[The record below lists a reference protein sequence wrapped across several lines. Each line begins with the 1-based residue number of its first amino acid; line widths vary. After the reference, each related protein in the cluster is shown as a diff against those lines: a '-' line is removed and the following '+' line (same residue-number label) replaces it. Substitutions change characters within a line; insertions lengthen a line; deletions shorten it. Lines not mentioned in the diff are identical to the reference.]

1 MNPAVQRAV
10 VAVTTMMATFLVVL
24 DVTIANVAL
33 DHMRGTLSAGVD
45 EITWV
50 LTSFLVA
57 NAISLPITG
66 WLTDRLG
73 KKRLFIVATVAFT
86 ITSAA
91 TGAAPSL
98 AFIVIA
104 RFLQG
109 LAGGPLVP
117 LSQAT
122 MMETFPA
129 APRGMA
135 MAIWGIG
142 IMFAPISGPTLGG
155 WITDNWSWRWVF
167 YINVPV
173 GAGAVVLAWLF
184 VPGAATERRAGRRVD
199 VPGLVLLVVGVSA
212 LQFVLDRGQ
221 REDWFAS
228 LLIVALTAVAAVALV
243 ALVVR
248 ELHAE
253 EPVVDL
259 RVLRHPTFAVATAAM
274 FVISIAFYGI
284 MVLSPLYTQ
293 IMMGYTAMLA
303 GLVLAPGG
311 LSTLVTMPIAGALLN
326 RVDPRWIIVAG
337 CALNAY
343 AMYLMATLTLEA
355 SYWHVML
362 PRLVQGLGIGLTFVP
377 LSTVA
382 LAAIPM
388 REMGH
393 ASGLFNFIRTV
404 AGSIGIAAM
413 ATMLERG
420 AQVHQA
426 RLAPHVS
433 LYDPGVWDRVHALAA
448 LFASRG
454 ADAATAERQAWAH
467 LYGVVQREAL
477 SLSFIDNFWR
487 LAWIF
492 AAVIPFVLLLGRR
505 PRLGE
510 PARDADRPAA
520 IVEA

>member
-1 MNPAVQRAV
+1 VSPRVHRAI
-10 VAVTTMMATFLVVL
+10 VAVSTMVATFLVIL

-66 WLTDRLG
+66 WLSDLLG
-73 KKRLFIVATVAFT
+73 RKRLFILATVAFT
-86 ITSAA
+86 LTSAA
-91 TGAAPSL
+91 AGAAPSL
-98 AFIVIA
+98 AFMVVA

-122 MMETFPA
+122 MIETFPA
-129 APRGMA
+129 SQRGMA
-135 MAIWGIG
+135 MAVWGIG
-142 IMFAPISGPTLGG
+142 IMFAPIIGPTLGG

-173 GAGAVVLAWLF
+173 GAAAVVMAWLF
-184 VPGAATERRAGRRVD
+184 LPEPADRPTVRRVD
-199 VPGLVLLVVGVSA
+199 VAGLVLLVVGVAA

-228 LLIVALTAVAAVALV
+228 SLIAWLSVVAVVALT

-248 ELHAE
+248 ELRAE

-284 MVLSPLYTQ
+284 MVLTPLFTQ
-293 IMMGYTAMLA
+293 ILMGYTAMLA

-326 RVDPRWIIVAG
+326 RLDPRWIIVTG
-337 CALNAY
+337 CGLNAY

-355 SYWHVML
+355 SYWQIML
-362 PRLVQGLGIGLTFVP
+362 PRFIQGLGIGFTFVP
-377 LSTVA
+377 MSTVA
-382 LAAIPM
+382 LSAVPM
-388 REMGH
+388 RELGH
-393 ASGLFNFIRTV
+393 ASGLFNFLRTIG
-404 AGSIGIAAM
+404 GSIGIAAV

-420 AQVHQA
+420 SQVHQA
-426 RLAPHVS
+426 RLAAHVS
-433 LYDPGVWDRVHALAA
+433 LYDPDVWDRYHTLVATFTA
-448 LFASRG
+448 RG
-454 ADAATAERQAWAH
+454 TDPATAEQQAWAH
-467 LYGVVQREAL
+467 LYGIVQREAL
-477 SLSFIDNFWR
+477 ALSFIDNFWR
-487 LAWIF
+487 LALIF
-492 AAVIPFVLLLGRR
+492 TAVIPFVLFLGRR

-510 PARDADRPAA
+510 PPADVERGAA
-520 IVEA
+520 IVEG

>member
-1 MNPAVQRAV
+1 VNPRLHRAI
-10 VAVTTMMATFLVVL
+10 VAVTTMMATFLVIL

-33 DHMRGTLSAGVD
+33 DHMRGSLSAGVD

-66 WLTDRLG
+66 WLTDLLG
-73 KKRLFIVATVAFT
+73 RKRLFIVATVAFT
-86 ITSAA
+86 LTSAA
-91 TGAAPSL
+91 AGAAPSL
-98 AFIVIA
+98 AIIVVA

-122 MMETFPA
+122 MIETFPA
-129 APRGMA
+129 SQRGMA
-135 MAIWGIG
+135 MAVWGIG
-142 IMFAPISGPTLGG
+142 IMFAPIIGPTLGG

-173 GAGAVVLAWLF
+173 GAAAVVLTWLV
-184 VPGAATERRAGRRVD
+184 VPESSTERPAVRRVD
-199 VPGLVLLVVGVSA
+199 VPGLVLLVVGISA

-228 LLIVALTAVAAVALV
+228 PVIVWLSVVAAVTLL

-248 ELHAE
+248 ELRAE

-284 MVLSPLYTQ
+284 MVLSPLFTQ
-293 IMMGYTAMLA
+293 ILMGYTAMLA

-311 LSTLVTMPIAGALLN
+311 VSTLITMPVAGALMN
-326 RVDPRWIIVAG
+326 RIDPRWIIVTG
-337 CALNAY
+337 CVLNAY

-355 SYWHVML
+355 SYWHIMW
-362 PRLVQGLGIGLTFVP
+362 PRFIQGFGIGLSFVP

-382 LAAIPM
+382 LSAVPM
-388 REMGH
+388 RELGH
-393 ASGLFNFIRTV
+393 ASGLFNFIRTIG
-404 AGSIGIAAM
+404 GSIGIAM
-413 ATMLERG
+413 VATLLERG
-420 AQVHQA
+420 AQTHQA
-426 RLAPHVS
+426 RLAAHVS
-433 LYDPGVWDRVHALAA
+433 LYDPDVWDRYQTLVGMFAA
-448 LFASRG
+448 RG
-454 ADAATAERQAWAH
+454 ADTVTAEQQAWAQ
-467 LYGVVQREAL
+467 LYEMVQREAL
-477 SLSFIDNFWR
+477 ALSFIDNFWR
-487 LAWIF
+487 LVWIF
-492 AAVIPFVLLLGRR
+492 VAVVPFVLFLGRR
-505 PRLGE
+505 PRLAE
-510 PARDADRPAA
+510 TPADVERPPTV
-520 IVEA
+520 VEA

>member
-1 MNPAVQRAV
+1 MSPGLQRGI
-10 VAVTTMMATFLVVL
+10 VAVTTMMATILVIL

-66 WLTDRLG
+66 WLTDLLG
-73 KKRLFIVATVAFT
+73 RKRLFIVATVAFT

-98 AFIVIA
+98 VFIVIA

-129 APRGMA
+129 RQRGMA

-142 IMFAPISGPTLGG
+142 IMFAPIIGPTLGG

-173 GAGAVVLAWLF
+173 GAAAVVLAWLF
-184 VPGAATERRAGRRVD
+184 VPDSATERPAVRRVD

-228 LLIVALTAVAAVALV
+228 SLIVGLTAVAAAAIVALI
-243 ALVVR
+243 VR
-248 ELHAE
+248 ELRAE

-259 RVLRHPTFAVATAAM
+259 RVLRHPTFAVATAGM

-284 MVLSPLYTQ
+284 MVLSPLFTQ
-293 IMMGYTAMLA
+293 ILMGYTAMLA

-311 LSTLVTMPIAGALLN
+311 VSTLVTMPIAGALMN
-326 RVDPRWIIVAG
+326 RIDPRWIIVTG

-355 SYWHVML
+355 SYWHIML
-362 PRLVQGLGIGLTFVP
+362 PRLIQGLGIGFTFVP

-382 LAAIPM
+382 LSAVPM
-388 REMGH
+388 REVGH
-393 ASGLFNFIRTV
+393 ASGLFNFTRTI

-413 ATMLERG
+413 ATLLERG

-426 RLAPHVS
+426 RLAAHVS
-433 LYDPGVWDRVHALAA
+433 LYEPDVWDRFQALAGT
-448 LFASRG
+448 FAARG
-454 ADAATAERQAWAH
+454 ADAVTAEQQAWAH
-467 LYGVVQREAL
+467 LYGIVQREAL

-492 AAVIPFVLLLGRR
+492 AAVIPCVLFLGRR
-505 PRLGE
+505 PRIAE
-510 PARDADRPAA
+510 RPAEVDRPAA
-520 IVEA
+520 IVES

>member
-1 MNPAVQRAV
+1 MRSSCPACRSSPSSRCDDPPVLRLLMNPRLHRAI
-10 VAVTTMMATFLVVL
+10 VAISTMMATFLVIL

-33 DHMRGTLSAGVD
+33 DHMRGSLSAAVD

-66 WLTDRLG
+66 WLSDLLG
-73 KKRLFIVATVAFT
+73 RRRLFILATVAFT
-86 ITSAA
+86 LTSAA
-91 TGAAPSL
+91 AGAAPSL
-98 AFIVIA
+98 AFMVLA

-122 MMETFPA
+122 MIETFPVRQ
-129 APRGMA
+129 RGMA
-135 MAIWGIG
+135 MAVWGIG
-142 IMFAPISGPTLGG
+142 IMFAPIIGPTLGG

-173 GAGAVVLAWLF
+173 GAAAVALAWLF
-184 VPGAATERRAGRRVD
+184 VPDSTTERPAMRRVD
-199 VPGLVLLVVGVSA
+199 VPGLVLLVVGVAA

-228 LLIVALTAVAAVALV
+228 SLIAGLSVLAVLALA

-248 ELHAE
+248 ELKTD

-284 MVLSPLYTQ
+284 MVLTPLFTQ
-293 IMMGYTAMLA
+293 ILMGYTAMLA

-311 LSTLVTMPIAGALLN
+311 ASTLVTMPIAGALMN
-326 RVDPRWIIVAG
+326 RVDPRWIIVTG

-343 AMYLMATLTLEA
+343 AMYLMATLTLQA
-355 SYWHVML
+355 SYWDIML
-362 PRLVQGLGIGLTFVP
+362 PRFIQGLGIGCSFVP

-382 LAAIPM
+382 LSAVPM
-388 REMGH
+388 RE
-393 ASGLFNFIRTV
+393 L
-404 AGSIGIAAM
+404 
-413 ATMLERG
+413 
-420 AQVHQA
+420 
-426 RLAPHVS
+426 
-433 LYDPGVWDRVHALAA
+433 
-448 LFASRG
+448 
-454 ADAATAERQAWAH
+454 
-467 LYGVVQREAL
+467 
-477 SLSFIDNFWR
+477 
-487 LAWIF
+487 
-492 AAVIPFVLLLGRR
+492 
-505 PRLGE
+505 
-510 PARDADRPAA
+510 
-520 IVEA
+520 

>member
-1 MNPAVQRAV
+1 MSPRVQRAI
-10 VAVTTMMATFLVVL
+10 VAISTMMATFLVIL

-66 WLTDRLG
+66 WLSDLLG
-73 KKRLFIVATVAFT
+73 RKRLFILATVAFT

-91 TGAAPSL
+91 AGAAPSL
-98 AFIVIA
+98 LFMVIA

-122 MMETFPA
+122 MIETFPA
-129 APRGMA
+129 RQRGMA

-142 IMFAPISGPTLGG
+142 IMFAPIIGPTLGG

-173 GAGAVVLAWLF
+173 GAAAVVMAWLF
-184 VPGAATERRAGRRVD
+184 VPDSATERPAVRRVD
-199 VPGLVLLVVGVSA
+199 VPGLVFLVVGVSA
-212 LQFVLDRGQ
+212 LQFVIDRGQ
-221 REDWFAS
+221 RADWFDS
-228 LLIVALTAVAAVALV
+228 PLIVWLSVAATVALV

-248 ELHAE
+248 ELRTD

-259 RVLRHPTFAVATAAM
+259 RVLRHGTFAVATAAM

-284 MVLSPLYTQ
+284 MVLSPLFTQ
-293 IMMGYTAMLA
+293 ILMGYTAMLA

-326 RVDPRWIIVAG
+326 RVDPRWLLVTG
-337 CALNAY
+337 CTLNAY
-343 AMYLMATLTLEA
+343 AMYLMATLSLDA
-355 SYWHVML
+355 NYWQIML
-362 PRLVQGLGIGLTFVP
+362 PRFIQGLGIGFTFVP

-382 LAAIPM
+382 LSSVPA
-388 REMGH
+388 RELGH
-393 ASGLFNFIRTV
+393 ASGLFNFMRTLG
-404 AGSIGIAAM
+404 GSIGIAAV
-413 ATMLERG
+413 ATFLQRG
-420 AQVHQA
+420 AQTHQA
-426 RLAPHVS
+426 RLASHVS
-433 LYDPGVWDRVHALAA
+433 LYEPDVWHRYETLVAMFTARGSDP
-448 LFASRG
+448 
-454 ADAATAERQAWAH
+454 ATAEQQAWAH
-467 LYGVVQREAL
+467 LYATVQEQAML
-477 SLSFIDNFWR
+477 LSFIDNFWW

-492 AAVIPFVLLLGRR
+492 LAVIPFVLFLGRG
-505 PRLGE
+505 PRLADP
-510 PARDADRPAA
+510 PADVERHAA
-520 IVEA
+520 IVES

>member
-1 MNPAVQRAV
+1 VSPRVHRAI
-10 VAVTTMMATFLVVL
+10 VAFATMMATFLVIL

-33 DHMRGTLSAGVD
+33 DHMRGSLSAGVD

-66 WLTDRLG
+66 WLTDLLG
-73 KKRLFIVATVAFT
+73 RKRLFIIATVAFT
-86 ITSAA
+86 VTSAA
-91 TGAAPSL
+91 AGAAPSL
-98 AFIVIA
+98 AVIVAA

-122 MMETFPA
+122 MIETFPA
-129 APRGMA
+129 SQRGMA

-142 IMFAPISGPTLGG
+142 IMFAPIIGPTLGG

-167 YINVPV
+167 YINIPV
-173 GAGAVVLAWLF
+173 GAAAVVLAWLV
-184 VPGAATERRAGRRVD
+184 VPDSATARPAVRRVD
-199 VPGLVLLVVGVSA
+199 VPGLVLLVIGISA

-228 LLIVALTAVAAVALV
+228 PLIVWLSVVAGAALLALI
-243 ALVVR
+243 VR
-248 ELHAE
+248 ELRAE

-259 RVLRHPTFAVATAAM
+259 RVLRHATFAVATAAM

-284 MVLSPLYTQ
+284 MVLSPLFTQ
-293 IMMGYTAMLA
+293 ILMGYTAMLA

-311 LSTLVTMPIAGALLN
+311 VSTLVTMPIAGALMN
-326 RVDPRWIIVAG
+326 RLDPRWIIATG

-355 SYWHVML
+355 SYWHIMW
-362 PRLVQGLGIGLTFVP
+362 PRFIQGLGIGFSFVP

-382 LAAIPM
+382 LSAVPM
-388 REMGH
+388 RELGH
-393 ASGLFNFIRTV
+393 ASGLFNFIRTIG
-404 AGSIGIAAM
+404 GSIGIATV
-413 ATMLERG
+413 ATLLERG
-420 AQVHQA
+420 AQTHQA
-426 RLAPHVS
+426 RLAAHVS
-433 LYDPGVWDRVHALAA
+433 LYDPDVWDRYHALTGIFTA
-448 LFASRG
+448 RG
-454 ADAATAERQAWAH
+454 ADPATAEQQARAH
-467 LYGVVQREAL
+467 LYEVVQREAL
-477 SLSFIDNFWR
+477 ALSFIDDFWR

-492 AAVIPFVLLLGRR
+492 VAVIPFVLFLGRR
-505 PRLGE
+505 PRLAE
-510 PARDADRPAA
+510 APADVERPPTV
-520 IVEA
+520 VEA

>member
-1 MNPAVQRAV
+1 MSPGLQRAI
-10 VAVTTMMATFLVVL
+10 VAATMMMATILVIL

-33 DHMRGTLSAGVD
+33 DHMRGTLSAAVD

-50 LTSFLVA
+50 LTAFLVA
-57 NAISLPITG
+57 NAISVPITG
-66 WLTDRLG
+66 WLTDLLG
-73 KKRLFIVATVAFT
+73 RKRLFIVATVTFT
-86 ITSAA
+86 LTSAA
-91 TGAAPSL
+91 VGAAPSL

-129 APRGMA
+129 SQRGMA
-135 MAIWGIG
+135 MAVWGIG
-142 IMFAPISGPTLGG
+142 IMFAPIVGPTLGG

-173 GAGAVVLAWLF
+173 GAVAVLLAWLF
-184 VPGAATERRAGRRVD
+184 VPDSTTERPAVRRVD
-199 VPGLVLLVVGVSA
+199 VPGLVLLVAGVAA

-228 LLIVALTAVAAVALV
+228 SLIVWLTVVAAVALV

-248 ELHAE
+248 ELRVA

-284 MVLSPLYTQ
+284 MVLSPLFTQ
-293 IMMGYTAMLA
+293 ILMGYTAMLA

-311 LSTLVTMPIAGALLN
+311 LATLITMPIAAALLN
-326 RVDPRWIIVAG
+326 RVDPRWIIVTG
-337 CALNAY
+337 CAVNAY

-355 SYWHVML
+355 SYWDIML
-362 PRLVQGLGIGLTFVP
+362 PRFIQGLGIGLTFVP

-382 LAAIPM
+382 LSAVPM

-393 ASGLFNFIRTV
+393 ASGLFNFIRT
-404 AGSIGIAAM
+404 AGGSIGIATM
-413 ATMLERG
+413 ATLLQRG
-420 AQVHQA
+420 TQVHQA
-426 RLAPHVS
+426 QLVTHVS
-433 LYDPGVWDRVHALAA
+433 LYDPDVWNHYQTLADT
-448 LFASRG
+448 FAARG
-454 ADAATAERQAWAH
+454 ADTVSAEAQAWAS
-467 LYGVVQREAL
+467 LYEMVQREAL

-505 PRLGE
+505 PRMAE
-510 PARDADRPAA
+510 APADVERPAT
-520 IVEA
+520 IVEV

>member
-1 MNPAVQRAV
+1 MSPRLQRAI
-10 VAVTTMMATFLVVL
+10 VATTMMMATILVIL

-33 DHMRGTLSAGVD
+33 DHIRGTLSAAVD

-50 LTSFLVA
+50 LTAFLVA
-57 NAISLPITG
+57 NAISVPITG
-66 WLTDRLG
+66 WLTDLLG
-73 KKRLFIVATVAFT
+73 RKRLFIVATVAFT
-86 ITSAA
+86 LTSAA
-91 TGAAPSL
+91 AGAAPSL

-129 APRGMA
+129 RQRGMA
-135 MAIWGIG
+135 MAVWGIG
-142 IMFAPISGPTLGG
+142 IMFAPIVGPTLGG

-173 GAGAVVLAWLF
+173 GAVAVLLAWLF
-184 VPGAATERRAGRRVD
+184 VPDSTTERPAVRRVD
-199 VPGLVLLVVGVSA
+199 VPGLVLLVAGVAA

-228 LLIVALTAVAAVALV
+228 SLIVWLSVVAAVALV

-248 ELHAE
+248 ELRVA

-284 MVLSPLYTQ
+284 MVLSPLFTQ
-293 IMMGYTAMLA
+293 ILMGYTAMLA

-311 LSTLVTMPIAGALLN
+311 LSTLVTMPIAAALMN
-326 RVDPRWIIVAG
+326 RLDPRWIIVTG
-337 CALNAY
+337 CAVNAY
-343 AMYLMATLTLEA
+343 AMYLMATLTLEV
-355 SYWHVML
+355 SYWDVML
-362 PRLVQGLGIGLTFVP
+362 PRFIQGLGIGLTFVP

-382 LAAIPM
+382 LSAVPM

-393 ASGLFNFIRTV
+393 ASGLFNFIRT
-404 AGSIGIAAM
+404 AGGSIGIATM
-413 ATMLERG
+413 ATLLQRG

-426 RLAPHVS
+426 QLVTHVS
-433 LYDPGVWDRVHALAA
+433 LYDPGMWDRYQTLVDTFAA
-448 LFASRG
+448 RG
-454 ADAATAERQAWAH
+454 ADTVSAEGQAWAS
-467 LYGVVQREAL
+467 LYEMVQREAL

-487 LAWIF
+487 LVWIF
-492 AAVIPFVLLLGRR
+492 AAVIPFVLFLGGR
-505 PRLGE
+505 PRTAE
-510 PARDADRPAA
+510 APADVERPAA

>member
-1 MNPAVQRAV
+1 MNPRLHRAIV
-10 VAVTTMMATFLVVL
+10 SVSTMMATFLVIL

-66 WLTDRLG
+66 WLSDLLG
-73 KKRLFIVATVAFT
+73 RKRLFIVATVAFT
-86 ITSAA
+86 VTSAA
-91 TGAAPSL
+91 AGAAPSL
-98 AFIVIA
+98 AFMVIA

-122 MMETFPA
+122 MIETFP
-129 APRGMA
+129 PSQRGMA
-135 MAIWGIG
+135 MAVWGIG
-142 IMFAPISGPTLGG
+142 IMFAPIIGPTLGG

-173 GAGAVVLAWLF
+173 GAAAVVMAWLF
-184 VPGAATERRAGRRVD
+184 VPEPADRPVVRRVD
-199 VPGLVLLVVGVSA
+199 VPGLALLVIGVSA

-221 REDWFAS
+221 RQDWFAS
-228 LLIVALTAVAAVALV
+228 ALIVWLSVVAAVALC

-248 ELHAE
+248 ELRTE

-274 FVISIAFYGI
+274 FTISIAFYGI
-284 MVLSPLYTQ
+284 MVLSPLFTQ
-293 IMMGYTAMLA
+293 ILMGYTAMLA

-311 LSTLVTMPIAGALLN
+311 LSPRVTMPIAGALMN
-326 RVDPRWIIVAG
+326 RLDPRVIIVTG
-337 CALNAY
+337 CAVNAY

-355 SYWHVML
+355 SYWHIML
-362 PRLVQGLGIGLTFVP
+362 PRFIQGLGIGLTFVP

-382 LAAIPM
+382 LGAVPM
-388 REMGH
+388 RELGH
-393 ASGLFNFIRTV
+393 ASGLFNFIRTIG
-404 AGSIGIAAM
+404 GSIGIAAVS
-413 ATMLERG
+413 TMLQRG
-420 AQVHQA
+420 SQAHQA
-426 RLAPHVS
+426 RLAAHMSP
-433 LYDPGVWDRVHALAA
+433 YDPDVWDRYQTLVTMLAA
-448 LFASRG
+448 RG
-454 ADAATAERQAWAH
+454 ADPATAEQQAWGR
-467 LYGVVQREAL
+467 LYGMVQREAL

-505 PRLGE
+505 
-510 PARDADRPAA
+510 ARAGAVAASGDRPAA
-520 IVEA
+520 LVES

>member
-1 MNPAVQRAV
+1 MSPRLRRAI
-10 VAVTTMMATFLVVL
+10 VALSTMMATILVML

-33 DHMRGTLSAGVD
+33 DHMRGSLSAGVD

-66 WLTDRLG
+66 WLSDLLG
-73 KKRLFIVATVAFT
+73 RKRLFILATVTFT
-86 ITSAA
+86 LTSAA
-91 TGAAPSL
+91 AGAAPNL
-98 AFIVIA
+98 AVMVIA

-129 APRGMA
+129 RQRGMA

-142 IMFAPISGPTLGG
+142 IMFAPIIGPTLGG

-173 GAGAVVLAWLF
+173 GAAAAALAWLF
-184 VPGAATERRAGRRVD
+184 VADSETARPAVRRVD
-199 VPGLVLLVVGVSA
+199 VPGLVFLVVGVSA

-228 LLIVALTAVAAVALV
+228 SLIVWLSVVAAAALI

-248 ELHAE
+248 ELRTD

-259 RVLRHPTFAVATAAM
+259 RVLRHGTFAVATAAM

-284 MVLSPLYTQ
+284 MVLSPLFTQ
-293 IMMGYTAMLA
+293 ILMGYTAMLA

-311 LSTLVTMPIAGALLN
+311 VSTLVMMPVAGALLN
-326 RVDPRWIIVAG
+326 RFDPRWIIVGG

-343 AMYLMATLTLEA
+343 AMYLMATLSLEA
-355 SYWHVML
+355 NYWQIML
-362 PRLVQGLGIGLTFVP
+362 PRVIQGLGIGFTFVP

-382 LAAIPM
+382 LSAVPM
-388 REMGH
+388 RELGH
-393 ASGLFNFIRTV
+393 ASGLFNFMRTIG
-404 AGSIGIAAM
+404 GSIGIAM
-413 ATMLERG
+413 VVTFLQRG
-420 AQVHQA
+420 TQTHQA
-426 RLAPHVS
+426 QLASHVS
-433 LYDPGVWDRVHALAA
+433 LYNPEVWDRYQTLVATFTA
-448 LFASRG
+448 RG
-454 ADAATAERQAWAH
+454 ADPATAEQQTWAH
-467 LYGVVQREAL
+467 LYAMVQKQAL
-477 SLSFIDNFWR
+477 LLSFIDNFWW
-487 LAWIF
+487 LVWIF
-492 AAVIPFVLLLGRR
+492 AAVIPFVLFLGRG
-505 PRLGE
+505 PRLAE
-510 PARDADRPAA
+510 PPAD
-520 IVEA
+520 VERHAVIMEG

>member
-1 MNPAVQRAV
+1 MKPGAQRAI
-10 VAVTTMMATFLVVL
+10 VAATMMMATILVIL

-33 DHMRGTLSAGVD
+33 DHMRGTLSAAVD

-50 LTSFLVA
+50 LTAFLVA
-57 NAISLPITG
+57 NAISIPITG
-66 WLTDRLG
+66 WLTDLLG
-73 KKRLFIVATVAFT
+73 RKRLFLVATVAFT
-86 ITSAA
+86 LTSAA
-91 TGAAPSL
+91 AGAAPSL

-129 APRGMA
+129 SQRGMA
-135 MAIWGIG
+135 MAVWGIG
-142 IMFAPISGPTLGG
+142 IMFAPIVGPTLGG

-173 GAGAVVLAWLF
+173 GAAAVVLAWLF
-184 VPGAATERRAGRRVD
+184 VPDSTTERPAVRRID
-199 VPGLVLLVVGVSA
+199 VPGLVLLVAGVAS

-221 REDWFAS
+221 RDDWFAS
-228 LLIVALTAVAAVALV
+228 SLIVWLSVVAAVALV

-248 ELHAE
+248 ELRVA

-284 MVLSPLYTQ
+284 MVLSPLFTQ
-293 IMMGYTAMLA
+293 ILMGYTAMLA

-311 LSTLVTMPIAGALLN
+311 LSTLVTMPIAAALLN
-326 RVDPRWIIVAG
+326 RIDPRWIIVTG
-337 CALNAY
+337 CAINAY

-362 PRLVQGLGIGLTFVP
+362 PRLIQGLGIGLTFVP

-382 LAAIPM
+382 LSAVPM

-393 ASGLFNFIRTV
+393 ASGLFNFIRTSG
-404 AGSIGIAAM
+404 GSIGIATM
-413 ATMLERG
+413 ATLLQRG

-426 RLAPHVS
+426 QLVTHVS
-433 LYDPGVWDRVHALAA
+433 LYDPDVWNHYQTLVDTFAA
-448 LFASRG
+448 SG
-454 ADAATAERQAWAH
+454 ADTVSAEGQAWAS
-467 LYGVVQREAL
+467 LYETVQREAL

-492 AAVIPFVLLLGRR
+492 AAVIPFVLFLGRR
-505 PRLGE
+505 ARKAE
-510 PARDADRPAA
+510 APADVDRPAA

>member
-1 MNPAVQRAV
+1 MSPNLQRAI
-10 VAVTTMMATFLVVL
+10 VAATMMMATILVIL

-50 LTSFLVA
+50 LTAFLVA

-66 WLTDRLG
+66 WLTDLLG
-73 KKRLFIVATVAFT
+73 RKRLFLFATVAFT
-86 ITSAA
+86 LTSAA
-91 TGAAPSL
+91 AGAAPSL

-129 APRGMA
+129 SQRGMA
-135 MAIWGIG
+135 MAVWGIG
-142 IMFAPISGPTLGG
+142 IMFAPIVGPTLGG

-173 GAGAVVLAWLF
+173 GAVAVLLAWLF
-184 VPGAATERRAGRRVD
+184 VPDSTTERPAVRRID
-199 VPGLVLLVVGVSA
+199 VPGLALLVAGVAA

-228 LLIVALTAVAAVALV
+228 PLIVWLSIVAVVSLV

-248 ELHAE
+248 ELRVAD
-253 EPVVDL
+253 PVVDL
-259 RVLRHPTFAVATAAM
+259 RVLRHSTFAVATAAM

-284 MVLSPLYTQ
+284 MVLSPLFTQ
-293 IMMGYTAMLA
+293 ILMGYTAMLA

-311 LSTLVTMPIAGALLN
+311 MSTLITMPIAAALMN
-326 RVDPRWIIVAG
+326 RIDPRWIIVTG
-337 CALNAY
+337 CAINAY

-355 SYWHVML
+355 TYWHVML
-362 PRLVQGLGIGLTFVP
+362 PRFVQGLGIGLTFVP

-382 LAAIPM
+382 LSAVPM

-393 ASGLFNFIRTV
+393 ASGLFNFIRT
-404 AGSIGIAAM
+404 AGGSIGIATM
-413 ATMLERG
+413 ATLLQRG
-420 AQVHQA
+420 AQTHQA
-426 RLAPHVS
+426 QLVSHVS
-433 LYDPGVWDRVHALAA
+433 LYDPDVWNHYQALTDT
-448 LFASRG
+448 FAERG
-454 ADAATAERQAWAH
+454 ADAVSAEGQALAT
-467 LYGVVQREAL
+467 LYETVQREAL

-492 AAVIPFVLLLGRR
+492 AAVVPFVIFLGRR
-505 PRLGE
+505 PRVAE
-510 PARDADRPAA
+510 APADVERPAA
-520 IVEA
+520 IVEV

>member
-1 MNPAVQRAV
+1 VSPRVHRAI
-10 VAVTTMMATFLVVL
+10 VAVSTMVATFLVIL

-66 WLTDRLG
+66 WLSDLLG
-73 KKRLFIVATVAFT
+73 RKRLFILATVAFT
-86 ITSAA
+86 VTSAA
-91 TGAAPSL
+91 AGAAPSL
-98 AFIVIA
+98 AFMIVA

-122 MMETFPA
+122 MIETFPA
-129 APRGMA
+129 TQRGMA
-135 MAIWGIG
+135 MAVWGIG
-142 IMFAPISGPTLGG
+142 IMFAPIIGPTLGG

-173 GAGAVVLAWLF
+173 GAAAVVMAWLF
-184 VPGAATERRAGRRVD
+184 LPEPADRPSVRRVD
-199 VPGLVLLVVGVSA
+199 VPGLVLLVTGVAA

-228 LLIVALTAVAAVALV
+228 SLIVWLTVGAVMALA

-248 ELHAE
+248 ELRTD

-284 MVLSPLYTQ
+284 MVLTPLFTQ
-293 IMMGYTAMLA
+293 ILMGYTAMLS
-303 GLVLAPGG
+303 GMVLAPGG
-311 LSTLVTMPIAGALLN
+311 LSTLVTMPIAGALLS
-326 RVDPRWIIVAG
+326 RIDPRWIIVAG

-355 SYWHVML
+355 SYWQIML
-362 PRLVQGLGIGLTFVP
+362 PRFIQGLGIGFTFVP
-377 LSTVA
+377 MSTVA
-382 LAAIPM
+382 LSAVPM
-388 REMGH
+388 RELGH
-393 ASGLFNFIRTV
+393 ASGLFNFLRTIG
-404 AGSIGIAAM
+404 GSIGIAAV

-420 AQVHQA
+420 SQVHQH
-426 RLAPHVS
+426 RLAGHVS
-433 LYDPGVWDRVHALAA
+433 LYDPDVWDRYHTLVDT
-448 LFASRG
+448 FVRRG
-454 ADAATAERQAWAH
+454 SDTATAEQQAWAH
-467 LYGVVQREAL
+467 LYEMVQRESLA
-477 SLSFIDNFWR
+477 LSFIDNFWR
-487 LAWIF
+487 LVWIF
-492 AAVIPFVLLLGRR
+492 LAVIPFVLFLGRR
-505 PRLGE
+505 PRLAE
-510 PARDADRPAA
+510 PPADVERPAV
-520 IVEA
+520 IVEG

>member
-1 MNPAVQRAV
+1 
-10 VAVTTMMATFLVVL
+10 MMATFLVIL

-66 WLTDRLG
+66 WLTDLLG
-73 KKRLFIVATVAFT
+73 RKRLFIVATVAFT
-86 ITSAA
+86 LTSAA
-91 TGAAPSL
+91 AGAAPSL
-98 AFIVIA
+98 AFVVLA

-122 MMETFPA
+122 MIETFPA
-129 APRGMA
+129 SQRGMA

-142 IMFAPISGPTLGG
+142 IMFAPIIGPTLGG

-173 GAGAVVLAWLF
+173 GAAAVLLAWLF
-184 VPGAATERRAGRRVD
+184 VPDSSTERPAVRRVD
-199 VPGLVLLVVGVSA
+199 VPGLVLLVIGISA

-228 LLIVALTAVAAVALV
+228 SLIVWLSVVSAVALV
-243 ALVVR
+243 ALIVR
-248 ELHAE
+248 ELRAD

-284 MVLSPLYTQ
+284 MVLSPLFTQ
-293 IMMGYTAMLA
+293 ILMGYTAMLA

-311 LSTLVTMPIAGALLN
+311 LSTLIMMPVAGVLMN
-326 RVDPRWIIVAG
+326 RIDPRWIIVAG

-355 SYWHVML
+355 SYWHIMW
-362 PRLVQGLGIGLTFVP
+362 PRFIQGLGIGFSFVP

-382 LAAIPM
+382 LSAVPM
-388 REMGH
+388 RELGH
-393 ASGLFNFIRTV
+393 ASGLFNFIRTIG
-404 AGSIGIAAM
+404 GSLGIAM
-413 ATMLERG
+413 VATLLARG
-420 AQVHQA
+420 AQSHQA
-426 RLAPHVS
+426 RLAAHVS
-433 LYDPGVWDRVHALAA
+433 LYDPDVWDRYQALTGVFTA
-448 LFASRG
+448 RG
-454 ADAATAERQAWAH
+454 ADTVTAEQQAWAR
-467 LYGVVQREAL
+467 LYEIVQREAL
-477 SLSFIDNFWR
+477 ALSFIDNFWR
-487 LAWIF
+487 LVWIF
-492 AAVIPFVLLLGRR
+492 AAVIPFVLFLGRR
-505 PRLGE
+505 PRLAE
-510 PARDADRPAA
+510 APRDVDRPPTV
-520 IVEA
+520 VEA

>member
-1 MNPAVQRAV
+1 MNPRLQRAV
-10 VAVTTMMATFLVVL
+10 VAVTTMMATFLVIL

-66 WLTDRLG
+66 WLIDLLG
-73 KKRLFIVATVAFT
+73 RKRLFVWATVAFT
-86 ITSAA
+86 VTSAA
-91 TGAAPSL
+91 VGAAPSL
-98 AFIVIA
+98 VIIVIA

-129 APRGMA
+129 RQSGMA

-142 IMFAPISGPTLGG
+142 IMFAPIIGPTLGG

-173 GAGAVVLAWLF
+173 GCVAMLLGWLCIPESSAERPAV
-184 VPGAATERRAGRRVD
+184 RRVD
-199 VPGLVLLVVGVSA
+199 VPGLVLLVIGVSA

-221 REDWFAS
+221 REDWLHS
-228 LLIVALTAVAAVALV
+228 PLIVWLGIVAVVALV
-243 ALVVR
+243 ALVIR
-248 ELHAE
+248 ELYAE

-259 RVLRHPTFAVATAAM
+259 RVLRHPTFAVGTIAM

-293 IMMGYTAMLA
+293 ILMGYTAMLA
-303 GLVLAPGG
+303 GMVLAPGG
-311 LSTLVTMPIAGALLN
+311 LATLMIMPIAGALMN
-326 RVDPRWIIVAG
+326 RIDPRWMIAVG
-337 CALNAY
+337 CAINAY

-355 SYWHVML
+355 SYWHIML
-362 PRLVQGLGIGLTFVP
+362 PRFIQGLGIGFTFVP
-377 LSTVA
+377 MSTVSLSA
-382 LAAIPM
+382 VPL
-388 REMGH
+388 RELGH
-393 ASGLFNFIRTV
+393 ASGLFNFMRTIG
-404 AGSIGIAAM
+404 GSIGIAAV

-426 RLAPHVS
+426 RLAGHVS
-433 LYDPGVWDRVHALAA
+433 LYDPEVWDRHQTLIGIYAG
-448 LFASRG
+448 RG
-454 ADAATAERQAWAH
+454 ADPATAEQQAWAH
-467 LYGVVQREAL
+467 LYEMVQREAL
-477 SLSFIDNFWR
+477 ALSFIDNFWR
-487 LAWIF
+487 LVWIF
-492 AAVIPFVLLLGRR
+492 IAVIPFVLLLGRR
-505 PRLGE
+505 PRPGE
-510 PARDADRPAA
+510 SPAGADRAPA
-520 IVEA
+520 IVEG

>member
-1 MNPAVQRAV
+1 MSPRLQRAI
-10 VAVTTMMATFLVVL
+10 VAVSTMMATFLVML

-66 WLTDRLG
+66 WLTDLFGR
-73 KKRLFIVATVAFT
+73 KRLFIGATVAFT
-86 ITSAA
+86 LTSAA
-91 TGAAPSL
+91 AGAAPSL
-98 AFIVIA
+98 LAMVIA

-117 LSQAT
+117 LSQST
-122 MMETFPA
+122 MLETFPGRQ
-129 APRGMA
+129 RGMA

-142 IMFAPISGPTLGG
+142 TMFAPIIGPTLGG

-173 GAGAVVLAWLF
+173 GVAAVVMAWLF
-184 VPGAATERRAGRRVD
+184 LPDSATERPAVRRVD
-199 VPGLVLLVVGVSA
+199 VPGLALLVIGVAA

-221 REDWFAS
+221 REDWLAS
-228 LLIVALTAVAAVALV
+228 PLIVWLGIIATVALV

-248 ELHAE
+248 ELYAE

-259 RVLRHPTFAVATAAM
+259 RVLRHSTFAVATAAM

-293 IMMGYTAMLA
+293 ILMGYTAMLA
-303 GLVLAPGG
+303 GMVLAPGG
-311 LSTLVTMPIAGALLN
+311 VATLITMPVAGVLMHRL
-326 RVDPRWIIVAG
+326 DPRWVIATG

-355 SYWHVML
+355 SYWHIMW
-362 PRLVQGLGIGLTFVP
+362 PRFVQGLGIGFTFVP
-377 LSTVA
+377 LSTMA
-382 LAAIPM
+382 LGGVPR
-388 REMGH
+388 RELGH
-393 ASGLFNFIRTV
+393 ASGLFNFTRTV
-404 AGSIGIAAM
+404 GGSIGIAAV

-420 AQVHQA
+420 SQVHQA
-426 RLAPHVS
+426 RLASHVS
-433 LYDPGVWDRVHALAA
+433 LYDPEVWERYQTLVGLYAT
-448 LFASRG
+448 RG
-454 ADAATAERQAWAH
+454 ADLSTAEQQAWAH
-467 LYGVVQREAL
+467 LYEMVQREAL
-477 SLSFIDNFWR
+477 ALSFIDNFWR
-487 LAWIF
+487 LVWIF
-492 AAVIPFVLLLGRR
+492 AAVIPFVLFLRRR
-505 PRLGE
+505 PRTGE
-510 PARDADRPAA
+510 SPAEVERAAA
-520 IVEA
+520 IVEG

>member
-1 MNPAVQRAV
+1 MNPRLQRAIV
-10 VAVTTMMATFLVVL
+10 SLSTMMATILVIL

-73 KKRLFIVATVAFT
+73 RKRLFILATVAFT
-86 ITSAA
+86 LTSAA
-91 TGAAPSL
+91 AGAAPSL
-98 AFIVIA
+98 AVIVIA

-122 MMETFPA
+122 MLETFPA
-129 APRGMA
+129 HQRGTA

-142 IMFAPISGPTLGG
+142 IMFAPIIGPTLGG

-173 GAGAVVLAWLF
+173 GAAAVLLAWLF
-184 VPGAATERRAGRRVD
+184 LPDRPPSSKMQRVD
-199 VPGLVLLVVGVSA
+199 VPGLVLLVIGVAA

-228 LLIVALTAVAAVALV
+228 PLIVWLVVIAALALV

-248 ELHAE
+248 ELTVE

-259 RVLRHPTFAVATAAM
+259 RVLRHPTFATATAAM

-284 MVLSPLYTQ
+284 MVLSPLFTQ
-293 IMMGYTAMLA
+293 ILMGYTAMLA
-303 GLVLAPGG
+303 GMVLAPGG
-311 LSTLVTMPIAGALLN
+311 LSTLLMMPLAGVLMN
-326 RVDPRWIIVAG
+326 RLDPRIIIVAG

-343 AMYLMATLTLEA
+343 AMYLMATLTLSA
-355 SYWHVML
+355 SYWQIML
-362 PRLVQGLGIGLTFVP
+362 PRFIQGLGIGLTFVP

-382 LAAIPM
+382 LGAVPM
-388 REMGH
+388 RELGH
-393 ASGLFNFIRTV
+393 ASGLFNFIRTIG
-404 AGSIGIAAM
+404 GSVGIAAV
-413 ATMLERG
+413 ATLLERG

-426 RLAPHVS
+426 RLAAHVS
-433 LYDPGVWDRVHALAA
+433 LYDPDVWDRYQTLTAT
-448 LFASRG
+448 FETRG
-454 ADAATAERQAWAH
+454 ADPATAELQAWAS
-467 LYGVVQREAL
+467 LYETVQREAL

-487 LAWIF
+487 LVWIF
-492 AAVIPFVLLLGRR
+492 LAVIPFVLFLGRGAR
-505 PRLGE
+505 IAE
-510 PARDADRPAA
+510 PPADVERPATV
-520 IVEA
+520 VEA

>member
-1 MNPAVQRAV
+1 MNPGVRRAI
-10 VAVTTMMATFLVVL
+10 VAATMMMATILVIL

-33 DHMRGTLSAGVD
+33 DHMRGTLSAAVD

-50 LTSFLVA
+50 LTAFLVA
-57 NAISLPITG
+57 NAISVPITG
-66 WLTDRLG
+66 WLTDLLG
-73 KKRLFIVATVAFT
+73 RKRLFLVATVAFT
-86 ITSAA
+86 LTSAA
-91 TGAAPSL
+91 AGAAPSL

-129 APRGMA
+129 SQRGMA
-135 MAIWGIG
+135 MAVWGIG
-142 IMFAPISGPTLGG
+142 IMFAPIVGPTLGG

-173 GAGAVVLAWLF
+173 GAAAVVLAWLF
-184 VPGAATERRAGRRVD
+184 VPDSTTERPAVRRID
-199 VPGLVLLVVGVSA
+199 VPGLVLLVAGVAA

-221 REDWFAS
+221 RDDWFAS
-228 LLIVALTAVAAVALV
+228 SLIVWLSIVAAVALV

-248 ELHAE
+248 ELRIA

-284 MVLSPLYTQ
+284 MVLSPLFTQ
-293 IMMGYTAMLA
+293 ILMGYTAMLA

-311 LSTLVTMPIAGALLN
+311 LSTLVTMPIAAALLN
-326 RVDPRWIIVAG
+326 RVDPRWIIVTG
-337 CALNAY
+337 CAVNAY

-355 SYWHVML
+355 SYWNIML
-362 PRLVQGLGIGLTFVP
+362 PRLIQGLGIGLTFVP

-382 LAAIPM
+382 LSAVPM

-393 ASGLFNFIRTV
+393 ASGLFNFIRTSG
-404 AGSIGIAAM
+404 GSIGIAM
-413 ATMLERG
+413 MSTLLQRG

-426 RLAPHVS
+426 QLVPHLS
-433 LYDPGVWDRVHALAA
+433 LYDPDVWNHYQTLTDTFAA
-448 LFASRG
+448 SG
-454 ADAATAERQAWAH
+454 ADTVGAEGQAWAS
-467 LYGVVQREAL
+467 LYEIVQREAL
-477 SLSFIDNFWR
+477 SLAFIDNFWR

-492 AAVIPFVLLLGRR
+492 AAVIPFVLFLGRR
-505 PRLGE
+505 PRIAE
-510 PARDADRPAA
+510 PPADVERPAA